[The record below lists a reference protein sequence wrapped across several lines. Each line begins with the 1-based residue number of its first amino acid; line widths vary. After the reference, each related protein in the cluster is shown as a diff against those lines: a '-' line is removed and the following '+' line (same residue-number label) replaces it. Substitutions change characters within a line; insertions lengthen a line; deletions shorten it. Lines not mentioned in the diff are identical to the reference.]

1 MKKVLTLLLVA
12 AMLIQSS
19 VAVLALSVEQDAPT
33 DVTLSVSTGEIVA
46 GETFDLTA
54 DIDMKSV
61 RDKFKASLE
70 LADEFCRGYYNYQAA
85 LDKARAEMRLAE
97 ISGEFELVLTY
108 PSAIVIPAS
117 VTKATA
123 MDGFNE
129 DAKAIFA
136 ETKRTVVVGTE
147 TSTFTIAIKVKNGL
161 SVGTL
166 ERNLEDYLADMT
178 FTAKGLAAK
187 TADSYVLKGELGGS
201 VECNYAAKNS
211 DMDIDGTINFV
222 KGEGATAAVTVNP
235 ALYTVSGT
243 VENFTAPLT
252 VTMGSYVVT
261 VDGANYS
268 IADVANGQYNLV
280 VTDGAGKTKTEVV
293 VVNGANAVAD
303 VAFAVVSTKVEYA
316 PVSSN
321 PPAPVVVDMTEVAE
335 DAENKGAAEVVVTVD
350 EVTQAPAVEGKD
362 NVEGLAKIT
371 TDVKDDGGSEVADV
385 KKTLDLVFS
394 WDPAG
399 KDYQVVAIVDSQ
411 QVVVPVKEVDE
422 VNGTITITIDEE
434 LNGAEFYIA
443 YNDQAPTV
451 NPDDEDAPND
461 DPVVDNT
468 GKQPSTGGYGGYYV
482 PDADD
487 EEKNLDVAVWPFTD
501 VNAGDWFYNAVAF
514 TYKNGIFKGT
524 TATTFEPNLATTRG
538 MIVTLIARI
547 EKVSDTAITAT
558 AFTDVAENEY
568 YATAIDWAAKNKIV
582 LGYGDGTFGPND
594 LITREQLAAIW
605 YRYQQYK
612 RAVAEGDLDAELTFA
627 DAAQISDYAV
637 DAVKFCFKKGII
649 TGKENNILDPAGSAT
664 RAEVATVLMRYL
676 NK

>member
-1 MKKVLTLLLVA
+1 MKKVLTILLVA

-19 VAVLALSVEQDAPT
+19 VAVLALSVEQEAPT
-33 DVTLSVSTGEIVA
+33 NVTLSVSTGEIVA

-54 DIDMKSV
+54 NIAMKSV

-70 LADEFCRGYYNYQAA
+70 LADEFCRGYYTYQAA
-85 LDKARAEMRLAE
+85 LDKAKAEMRLAE
-97 ISGEFELVLTY
+97 IDGAFELVLTY

-123 MDGFNE
+123 MDGFNA
-129 DAKAIFA
+129 DAKEIFA
-136 ETKRTVVVGTE
+136 ETKRTVVVGAE
-147 TSTFTIAIKVKNGL
+147 TSTLTIEIKVKDGL

-166 ERNLEDYLADMT
+166 ERNLEEYLADMT

-187 TADSYVLKGELGGS
+187 AADSYALKGELGGY
-201 VECNYAAKNS
+201 VNCNYSAKNS

-222 KGEGATAAVTVNP
+222 KGEGATAAITVTP

-261 VDGANYS
+261 VDGANYN

-293 VVNGANAVAD
+293 VVNGDDKAVN
-303 VAFAVVSTKVEYA
+303 VAFAAVSTKVEYA
-316 PVSSN
+316 PVTST
-321 PPAPVVVDMTEVAE
+321 PPAQVVVDMTEVAE
-335 DAENKGAAEVVVTVD
+335 DAEDKGAAEVVVTVE
-350 EVTQAPAVEGKD
+350 EVTQAPDVDGKD

-371 TDVKDDGGSEVADV
+371 TDVKDDGGSAVADV

-394 WDPAG
+394 WDSAG
-399 KDYQVVAIVDSQ
+399 KDYLVVAVVDSR
-411 QVVVPVKEVDE
+411 QVVVPVKEADE

-434 LNGAEFYIA
+434 LNGAEFFIA

-451 NPDDEDAPND
+451 NPDADEEAPND
-461 DPVVDNT
+461 DPVIDNT
-468 GKQPSTGGYGGYYV
+468 GNRPMGGNGGYYV

-487 EEKNLDVAVWPFTD
+487 EEKTLDVAVWPFTD
-501 VNAGDWFYNAVAF
+501 VNAGDWFYNAVAY

-524 TATTFEPNLATTRG
+524 TDTTFEPNLATTRG

-558 AFTDVAENEY
+558 SFTDVAENEY

-612 RAVAEGDLDAELTFA
+612 RAVAEGDLDVELTFA